1 MGCKITLKGLV
12 LLLESLEFV
21 QLAVAEVLALEH
33 LLLALGPALVD
44 LCFVLELLG
53 QMLQPLQP
61 VGVEA
66 VRRGLHFTP
75 IHDVHSTSAYLQEWK
90 MLHSILIHSLLCHH
104 LKSFTQFIKVI
115 CSLFDS
121 QSGVVLDVCPKDH

>member
-44 LCFVLELLG
+44 LRFVLELLG

-61 VGVEA
+61 AGVEA

-75 IHDVHSTSAYLQEWK
+75 IHDVHSTSAYL
-90 MLHSILIHSLLCHH
+90 
-104 LKSFTQFIKVI
+104 
-115 CSLFDS
+115 
-121 QSGVVLDVCPKDH
+121 